1 VKTPS
6 LFTFLLELLLYCFK
20 EPYTGIVTS
29 LVLCF
34 PFAFSRDTLAYSL
47 MVVVLPFQLQQRP
60 SGLFIN
66 GCCFTFSLAAEI
78 LWLINY

>member
-1 VKTPS
+1 MKTPS
-6 LFTFLLELLLYCFK
+6 LFTFPLELLLYCFK

-47 MVVVLPFQLQQRP
+47 MVVVLPFHLQQRS
-60 SGLFIN
+60 SGLSIIN
-66 GCCFTFSLAAEI
+66 GC
-78 LWLINY
+78 